1 MKPPSRRP
9 LGNNRTSL
17 TAMTGSAYGNDHDI
31 GILLFAGTNACTVRS
46 AQYNALITNRLSWAG
61 KAKLYRGEL

>member
-1 MKPPSRRP
+1 
-9 LGNNRTSL
+9 
-17 TAMTGSAYGNDHDI
+17 MTGSAYGNDHDI

-46 AQYNALITNRLSWAG
+46 AQYNALIINRLSWAG